1 MEAFLEPLRSLQGLE
16 KMKAMLKKEAGV
28 QMVSGCIDSQKP
40 HLIYGLGYEYT
51 NKMIVT
57 FSEQKARELYLEY
70 RFFDPSVVYYPAK
83 DILFYQSDIRGNVLT
98 RERILA
104 IQTLAKGEGAT
115 LITTYDALM
124 NHVPDLSSF
133 ISSTRKYH
141 IGDVVDMNELKHLLV
156 SMGYESAYQVETA
169 GQFAIR
175 GGIIDIFPLTEENPY
190 RIELWDDEI
199 DSLRSFDVEN
209 QRSIEN
215 LEWVEIVPATE
226 LILTEEE
233 KEKGLSKIQE
243 EAKVL
248 YETYR
253 KEMKTE
259 EAYRVKIAVEEVTE
273 EIAERMGVDGI
284 DSYLPYFCDETMSI
298 LDYLPREETLIFLD
312 EAGRCGE
319 RGHVTEQE
327 FSESMKQRLEKG
339 YILPGQMKALFSCG
353 EIAAKLMAGR
363 CVALAAL
370 EVKIT
375 DFTIRNHYSIQARTI
390 NAYNNSFELLIKDLK
405 QYKKNGYSVLLLSG
419 SRTRAK
425 RLAEDIMSE
434 GLSCFYGE
442 DFNRQIKPGEIM
454 VAYGKVKR
462 GYEYPLISFAV
473 ISESDI
479 FGTEKK
485 KKKRRKTYEGEKI
498 ASFTDLGIGDYVVH
512 ENHGLGIYRGIEK
525 IEVDKTVKDYIK
537 IEYDRGGNLY
547 ILATQLDMI
556 QKYAGADAKKP
567 KLNRLGGQEW
577 AKTKTRVRG
586 AVKEIAQDLVKLY
599 AARENNDGYVYG
611 QDTVWQREFEEMF
624 PFEET
629 EDQEAAILATKKDME
644 SKKIMDRLVCGDV
657 GYGKTEIA
665 IRAAFKAVQEGKQ
678 VVYLVPTT
686 ILAQQHYNTFAQR
699 MKDFPVTVDL
709 LCRFRSTS
717 EQKKTL
723 AELKRG
729 MVDIVV
735 GTHRVLSKDVVFK
748 DLGLLII
755 DEEQRFG
762 VTHKEKIKQI
772 KVNVDVLTLTATP
785 IPRTLHMSLI
795 GIRDMSVLE
804 EPPMD
809 RLPIQT
815 YVMEYNE
822 EMVREAIARELARN
836 GQVYYVF
843 NRVKQI
849 EDVALKISS
858 LVPDAVVEFAHGQM
872 RETELENIMY
882 RFINGE
888 IDVLVSTTII
898 ETGLDISNVNT
909 IIIHDAD
916 NMGLSQLY
924 QLRGRVGRS
933 NRTSYAFLMY
943 KRDKMLKE
951 IAEKRLAAIKE
962 YTELGSGFKIAMR
975 DLEIRGAGNL
985 LGERQHGHME
995 AVGYDLYC
1003 KMLNEAVKQAKGIRT
1018 EERFET
1024 SIDVDIDAFI
1034 PPSYIPNEYQKLDI
1048 YKRIAS
1054 IENEE
1059 EKDEILEELLDRFGE
1074 PPKSVQNLLLIAEY
1088 KAKAHHL
1095 YFTDVVQKMDTVKFV
1110 MFERAKINPALIPE
1124 FVNLYNGKM
1133 KFYADR
1139 KVPYFLYDLKQN
1151 SRQKETGI
1159 DVIRQVLS
1167 DASILCQ
1174 DIENI
1179 DEENEVS

>member
-1 MEAFLEPLRSLQGLE
+1 MRAFIEPLRSLSEIEKLE
-16 KMKAMLKKEAGV
+16 TQLKKEPGI
-28 QMVSGCIDSQKP
+28 QMISGCIDSQKP
-40 HLIYGLGYEYT
+40 HLMYGIGNDFKY
-51 NKMIVT
+51 KIIVT
-57 FSEQKARELYLEY
+57 FSEQRAKEIYEEY
-70 RFFDPSVVYYPAK
+70 RFFDVGAVYYPAK
-83 DILFYQSDIRGNVLT
+83 DILFYQSDLRGNVLT

-104 IQTLAKGEGAT
+104 LKTIAEGERIT

-124 NHVPDLSSF
+124 NRMPMPQQFVQAVRTYQVGDTIDLEIF
-133 ISSTRKYH
+133 RK
-141 IGDVVDMNELKHLLV
+141 KLV
-156 SMGYESAYQVETA
+156 EMGYESAYQVETA

-199 DSLRSFDVEN
+199 DSLRTFDVEN

-215 LEWVEIVPATE
+215 LDSIEIYPATE
-226 LILTEEE
+226 LILTEGE
-233 KEKGLSKIQE
+233 KEQGLKRLQE
-243 EAKVL
+243 DADRL
-248 YETYR
+248 YQKYR

-259 EAYRVKIAVEEVTE
+259 EAARIKQAAEELTEEVTE
-273 EIAERMGVDGI
+273 RFGVDGI
-284 DSYLPYFCDETMSI
+284 DAYLTYFCEETVSL
-298 LDYLPREETLIFLD
+298 LDYFSKQDTLIFLD
-312 EAGRCGE
+312 EAGRCAE
-319 RGHVTEQE
+319 RGHVTEKE

-339 YILPGQMKALFSCG
+339 YILPGQMDALYSC
-353 EIAAKLMAGR
+353 EETAAKIQMR
-363 CVALAAL
+363 SSVALAAL
-370 EVKIT
+370 ELKVP
-375 DFTIRNHYSIQARTI
+375 DFTILNHYSIQARTI
-390 NAYNNSFELLIKDLK
+390 SAYNNSFELLVKDLK
-405 QYKKNGYSVLLLSG
+405 QYKKKGYAVILLSG

-425 RLAEDIMSE
+425 RLADDLLAEE
-434 GLSCFYGE
+434 LNCFYSE
-442 DFNRQIKPGEIM
+442 DYDHLVKAGEIM
-454 VAYGKVKR
+454 VLYGKVKK
-462 GYEYPLISFAV
+462 GYEYPLLSFAV

-479 FGTEKK
+479 FGAEKRK
-485 KKKRRKTYEGEKI
+485 KTKRKIYDGEKI
-498 ASFTDLGIGDYVVH
+498 SSFTDLSIGDYVVH

-537 IEYDRGGNLY
+537 IEYDKGGNLY

-577 AKTKTRVRG
+577 NKTKTRVRG
-586 AVKEIAQDLVKLY
+586 AVREIAGELVNLY
-599 AARENNDGYVYG
+599 AKRQQNEGYVYG
-611 QDTVWQREFEEMF
+611 PDTVWQREFEEMF

-629 EDQEAAILATKKDME
+629 EDQVAAIEATKRDME

-709 LCRFRSTS
+709 LCRFRSS
-717 EQKKTL
+717 AEQKKTI

-729 MVDIVV
+729 MVDIVI
-735 GTHRVLSKDVVFK
+735 GTHRVLSKDVEFK

-762 VTHKEKIKQI
+762 VTHKEKIKQL
-772 KVNVDVLTLTATP
+772 KTNVDVLTLTATP

-822 EMVREAIARELARN
+822 EMVREAIARELARE

-849 EDVALKISS
+849 GDITAKIAS
-858 LVPDAVVEFAHGQM
+858 LVPEAVVEFAHGQM
-872 RETELENIMY
+872 RESELENIMY

-951 IAEKRLAAIKE
+951 VAEKRLAAIKE

-985 LGERQHGHME
+985 LGAEQHGHME

-1003 KMLNEAVKQAKGIRT
+1003 KMLNEEVKQAKGIET
-1018 EERFET
+1018 AENFET
-1024 SIDVDIDAFI
+1024 AIDVDVDAYI
-1034 PPSYIPNEYQKLDI
+1034 PSGYIPNEVQKLDI
-1048 YKRIAS
+1048 YKRIAE
-1054 IENEE
+1054 IENAE
-1059 EKDEILEELLDRFGE
+1059 EKEEMLEELIDRFGD
-1074 PPKSVQNLLLIAEY
+1074 PPKSVENLLTLAEY
-1088 KAKAHHL
+1088 KARAHGC
-1095 YFTDVVQKMDTVKFV
+1095 YFTEVAQKGDEIRFTL
-1110 MFERAKINPALIPE
+1110 FEQAKIDAAKIPE
-1124 FVNLYNGKM
+1124 FVTQYDGKM
-1133 KFYADR
+1133 KFFADKR
-1139 KVPYFLYDLKQN
+1139 LPLFVYNLKLN
-1151 SRQKETGI
+1151 SRQKESAME
-1159 DVIRQVLS
+1159 VIEQVLS
-1167 DASILCQ
+1167 DAIQLRMT
-1174 DIENI
+1174 
-1179 DEENEVS
+1179 EVE